1 MSTGDEEPTFFKA
14 PPNQPLT
21 NPEMTQLALN
31 VRKSLHDAF
40 THLINLPTFPEDR
53 DRCVWMWHTS
63 LATLAWDV
71 ADIAIG
77 VSAVSN
83 SMRTA
88 RALNRMLLEYAAR
101 VHLYI
106 ADPALAEQHVA
117 EAPNM
122 LRRVMKPAAAA
133 AEDDPALEDVRT
145 LIESGT
151 TKASQPRTHD
161 MFVAMVAHFVADPA
175 ERGAFVDYLDA
186 EYALGSAY
194 VHGSQA
200 SFFDIFDGGEN
211 QLHPRTRTL
220 HRQAELVR
228 CIACMIALLA
238 GLEQHYK
245 RDYGASVHVAAL
257 QTFGPFRKTQS
268 MAMHDAVRL
277 LLGIA

>member
-1 MSTGDEEPTFFKA
+1 MSTDGGGSAFFKVQ
-14 PPNQPLT
+14 PKQPLA
-21 NPEMTQLALN
+21 NPEMTALAFD
-31 VRKSLHDAF
+31 VRRSLRVAF
-40 THLINLPTFPEDR
+40 THLINLPTLSEER

-63 LATLAWDV
+63 LTTLAWDI

-77 VSAVSN
+77 VVSASN

-122 LRRVMKPAAAA
+122 LRRVMKPAAAVD
-133 AEDDPALEDVRT
+133 DDPSLEDVRS

-151 TKASQPRTHD
+151 TKANQPKTRE
-161 MFVAMVAHFVADPA
+161 MFVAMVGHFVADPA
-175 ERGAFVDYLDA
+175 KRGAFVDYLDA

-200 SFFDIFDGGEN
+200 SFFDIFDGSAN
-211 QLHPRTRTL
+211 QLHPRTRAL

-228 CIACMIALLA
+228 CIGCMIALLA
-238 GLEQHYK
+238 GLEQHYD
-245 RDYGASVHVAAL
+245 RDFRATGHVAAL
-257 QTFGPFRKTQS
+257 QKFGPFGKTTS
-268 MAMHDAVRL
+268 MATHDAVRL
-277 LLGIA
+277 LLGVA